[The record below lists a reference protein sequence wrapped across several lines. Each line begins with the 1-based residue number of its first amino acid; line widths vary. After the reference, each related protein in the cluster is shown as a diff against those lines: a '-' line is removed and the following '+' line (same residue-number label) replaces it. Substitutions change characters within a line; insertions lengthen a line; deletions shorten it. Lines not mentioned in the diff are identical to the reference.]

1 MQRHPQHSRQDSAC
15 RSLQRSARN
24 SGGDNM
30 TRTVQRARRFASLVA
45 DGHAATAFEILRTRI
60 RSQTA
65 FYGLLRD
72 LDIPVQAPP
81 ARIPVDVRPL
91 APDDDLSFLDADPSL
106 DREANWLRQEQRR
119 LVDADIPACWVAVA
133 EGNRV
138 AYMQWLIG
146 AAHNARIRE
155 YWDDFFPQL
164 RPHEALLE
172 GAYTPEA
179 FRGQGIMPH
188 AMARISEAA
197 REFGAR
203 HVITF
208 VKDGN
213 IPALKGSLKAGFSPH
228 LMRHHSWTMFRRRVE
243 FSELP
248 PDMVLSFEQRA

>member
-1 MQRHPQHSRQDSAC
+1 M
-15 RSLQRSARN
+15 QRSARN

-30 TRTVQRARRFASLVA
+30 TRAVHRARRFVRLVA
-45 DGHAATAFEILRTRI
+45 EGHASTALEVLRTRI
-60 RSQTA
+60 RSQTT

-81 ARIPVDVRPL
+81 ARIPVEVRPL
-91 APDDDLSFLDADPSL
+91 SPDDDLSFLDADPSL

-119 LVDADIPACWVAVA
+119 LADAAIPTCWVAIA

-138 AYMQWLIG
+138 AYMQWLI
-146 AAHNARIRE
+146 ASAHNARIRE

-197 REFGAR
+197 RESGAR

-208 VKDGN
+208 VKEGN

-228 LMRHHSWTMFRRRVE
+228 LMRRHSWTMLRRRVE

-248 PDMVLSFEQRA
+248 PDMALSFEQRA